1 MERRSLLDG
10 ELTPTRESANV
21 FDDEYEVEDD
31 GIADGYRPAT
41 DGGERSARG
50 STEFYNQPMRTRSAH
65 SATRPA
71 SPLSPGTVG
80 EGSRNSTRK
89 PRGQENPFAS
99 PEDAEETPS
108 LLSFEP
114 DMAHRSV
121 SSASSRNFAST
132 STPVFGAGPSHPYN
146 MYPQD
151 SLQRTPS
158 LATQSTARAAS
169 RRSAAAAGPQ
179 HPYAMYPQGVSEDDD
194 DDETVL
200 QDAAPVGFPGLG
212 RSYQRRVGPDG
223 EEQDI
228 VGADGHAEQ
237 LPPYTRYPEEGA
249 EKVPLLGVP
258 APPTA
263 LHSRAPVA
271 GTDPTMALMH
281 EPIRPVTPQPQSM
294 MDESNLR
301 GDRPASLTNVESMRT
316 DSAEDSMLSNKS
328 WKEKTWKEKRK
339 TRFCGVPFWWL
350 LLGASVAT
358 FITAVL
364 AGVIGGFFAH
374 EKEKARDALAAASTR
389 FYDASAIAT
398 PASGPPTGTYKLPL
412 STPQETQAACL
423 TVPNQQPAWSC
434 NFAGLPAQAISV
446 GIPPNGNQTG
456 AFLFSAAD
464 NDDQLYYGAQQP
476 FMQTS
481 WAPFH
486 AVQDNDSP
494 ESGPAFYFQQ
504 MYDKVVVVPEA
515 ALSLPGKPPP
525 PPPGKEKRQ
534 GLQIDEKWLLQ
545 KQVAQAGEKPW
556 FCVWNNTFIEG
567 FIYVQQPVASTYL
580 FKTTAAIATPTPNAT
595 AATET
600 SATGTPATGTS
611 ATGTSATGTSATQ
624 TTAAPS
630 GSPTS
635 FITTT
640 VTGPTGTT
648 TFTGPAAQYSDW
660 SSQVA
665 QYQTAST
672 GSTNSYNNNNAN
684 NGSPSGHS
692 KRHDFDDAILDQLQT
707 YPYVVKIEERRVQG
721 NNVTPYCQQ
730 YQVLDNGGYNWVA
743 DANGNPITIQLQESD
758 PGYGAYQSAGEAG
771 PTSIKG
777 RSVVAGVCHC
787 QWLSGQAS

>member
-10 ELTPTRESANV
+10 ESTPTRESANV

-31 GIADGYRPAT
+31 GIADGYRPA
-41 DGGERSARG
+41 DHEGERSVRG
-50 STEFYNQPMRTRSAH
+50 STEVYDQPVRTRSAH
-65 SATRPA
+65 YAT
-71 SPLSPGTVG
+71 SPVSPVTPGTPTG
-80 EGSRNSTRK
+80 LSRISTRK
-89 PRGQENPFAS
+89 SQGEDNPFAS
-99 PEDAEETPS
+99 PEDEEETPS

-146 MYPQD
+146 MYLQG

-158 LATQSTARAAS
+158 IATQSTSRAPS
-169 RRSAAAAGPQ
+169 RRSATAAGPQ

-194 DDETVL
+194 GETVL

-228 VGADGHAEQ
+228 VGADGHTEQ

-249 EKVPLLGVP
+249 EKMPLLGVP

-281 EPIRPVTPQPQSM
+281 EPIRPATPQPQSM
-294 MDESNLR
+294 MDESMLL
-301 GDRPASLTNVESMRT
+301 GGRPPSLTNVESMRSN
-316 DSAEDSMLSNKS
+316 SAQDSMLSDKS
-328 WKEKTWKEKRK
+328 WKEKSWKEKRK

-374 EKEKARDALAAASTR
+374 EKDQAQDALAAASTR
-389 FYDASAIAT
+389 FYDASAIAK

-423 TVPNQQPAWSC
+423 TIPGQQPAWSC
-434 NFAGLPAQAISV
+434 NFAGLPAQAIS
-446 GIPPNGNQTG
+446 
-456 AFLFSAAD
+456 
-464 NDDQLYYGAQQP
+464 
-476 FMQTS
+476 TS

-515 ALSLPGKPPP
+515 ALSPPGKPPP
-525 PPPGKEKRQ
+525 TPPGKEKRQ
-534 GLQIDEKWLLQ
+534 GLQIDQKWLLQ

-556 FCVWNNTFIEG
+556 FCVWNNTFVEG

-580 FKTTAAIATPTPNAT
+580 FKTSAATATPTPNAT
-595 AATET
+595 
-600 SATGTPATGTS
+600 SSSGTS

-624 TTAAPS
+624 TTGAPS

-648 TFTGPAAQYSDW
+648 TFTGPANQYSDW

-665 QYQTAST
+665 QYQAAST
-672 GSTNSYNNNNAN
+672 GSANNNNNNNNNAN

-692 KRHDFDDAILDQLQT
+692 KRQDYDDAILDQLQT

-743 DANGNPITIQLQESD
+743 DANGNAITIQLQESD